1 MMSEDPD
8 YIAKLEKAIQ
18 EKYGKDAIDNPKK
31 FWNQE
36 KEKKHLE
43 QLKHFYKIKKSKDV
57 IKVKKKGFFVSKDIL
72 EKDSER
78 QCPVCDEYS
87 FNQKDDLYMNKYK
100 CCFKCYVQ
108 YVEGRE
114 ERWKTGW
121 RPNQ

>member
-1 MMSEDPD
+1 MD
-8 YIAKLEKAIQ
+8 
-18 EKYGKDAIDNPKK
+18 
-31 FWNQE
+31 
-36 KEKKHLE
+36 
-43 QLKHFYKIKKSKDV
+43 
-57 IKVKKKGFFVSKDIL
+57 VSKNIL